1 MSTKT
6 YFMSSPKSNQFIKLT
21 RLEFYNNNTMS
32 NVVDIMEQ
40 SSANKLPLWL
50 EELTK

>member
-1 MSTKT
+1 
-6 YFMSSPKSNQFIKLT
+6 MSSPNSNQFKLT
-21 RLEFYNNNTMS
+21 SLEFYTKNTMS